1 MPLARLLLLLGLAAP
16 WPALAQQLVL
26 RGADGREVTLTAA
39 EIAAMPHER
48 QRLEAPGH
56 AAAAFEGVP
65 LGALLARL
73 GAPQGQAL
81 RGPALAL
88 VVVARARDGYVVSF
102 SLAETDPTL
111 RPGGVFLADRRAD
124 GPLGPEEGPFR
135 LVVPSEQRP
144 ARSAR
149 MIERIELR
157 DMRATP

>member
-1 MPLARLLLLLGLAAP
+1 MRRALLLLALGLAAP
-16 WPALAQQLVL
+16 APALAQSLLL
-26 RGADGREVTLTAA
+26 RGTDGREVTLTAA
-39 EIAAMPHER
+39 EIAAMPHEAR
-48 QRLEAPGH
+48 RLEAPGH
-56 AAAAFEGVP
+56 PAASFEGVP
-65 LGALLARL
+65 LGALLAQL

-88 VVVARARDGYVVSF
+88 VVVARSRDGYVVSL

-111 RPGGVFLADRRAD
+111 RPGGVLLADRRAD

-135 LVVPSEQRP
+135 LVVPGELRP

-157 DMRATP
+157 DLRDPS